1 VRRFRERGTRDF
13 RSAYCQFI
21 PGKLRKP
28 GEAER
33 PLRQGR
39 TVASGSAIL
48 PSARSRPGLFDQEFS
63 PMAFRLS
70 SAVLL
75 AALVAVPAY
84 AAPTTTTKVDIAA
97 FDPDKDGTVDLKE
110 AQAAGSAAFDKLD
123 PDKDGTLDAKE
134 LKGRVTEAD
143 LKKLDPDNDG
153 TLDKKE
159 YLAAVEA
166 QFKAAD
172 PDNDGT
178 IDAKELASPAGSAL
192 VNLIR

>member
-1 VRRFRERGTRDF
+1 
-13 RSAYCQFI
+13 
-21 PGKLRKP
+21 
-28 GEAER
+28 
-33 PLRQGR
+33 
-39 TVASGSAIL
+39 
-48 PSARSRPGLFDQEFS
+48 
-63 PMAFRLS
+63 MAFRLS

-75 AALVAVPAY
+75 AALVAAPAF
-84 AAPTTTTKVDIAA
+84 AAPTTTKVDIAA

-110 AQAAGSAAFDKLD
+110 ALAAGSAAFDKLD

-134 LKGRVTEAD
+134 LKGRVSEAD

-178 IDAKELASPAGSAL
+178 IDARELASPAGSAL

>member
-1 VRRFRERGTRDF
+1 
-13 RSAYCQFI
+13 
-21 PGKLRKP
+21 
-28 GEAER
+28 
-33 PLRQGR
+33 
-39 TVASGSAIL
+39 
-48 PSARSRPGLFDQEFS
+48 
-63 PMAFRLS
+63 MAFRLS

-84 AAPTTTTKVDIAA
+84 AAPTTTKVDIAA
-97 FDPDKDGTVDLKE
+97 FDPDKDGTIDLKE
-110 AQAAGSAAFDKLD
+110 ALAAGSAAFDKLD

-134 LKGRVTEAD
+134 LKGRVSEAD
-143 LKKLDPDNDG
+143 LKKLDPDN
-153 TLDKKE
+153 KE

-166 QFKAAD
+166 QFKATD

>member
-1 VRRFRERGTRDF
+1 
-13 RSAYCQFI
+13 
-21 PGKLRKP
+21 
-28 GEAER
+28 
-33 PLRQGR
+33 
-39 TVASGSAIL
+39 
-48 PSARSRPGLFDQEFS
+48 
-63 PMAFRLS
+63 MAFRLS

-97 FDPDKDGTVDLKE
+97 FDPDKDGTIDLQE
-110 AQAAGSAAFDKLD
+110 AQAASAAFDKLD

-134 LKGRVTEAD
+134 LQGRLSEAD

-159 YLAAVEA
+159 YLAAVEMY
-166 QFKAAD
+166 FKAAN

-178 IDAKELASPAGSAL
+178 IDAKELASPAGQAL
-192 VNLIR
+192 VQLMR